1 MLAIILVLGSK
12 AFGSASYTRCART
25 QQRKDF
31 DFNQQVKR
39 AGEVFPISSRDLS
52 MKQINGY
59 RDLGV
64 GRVTPSIAQKFSKR

>member
-1 MLAIILVLGSK
+1 MADMSNGLKRVDDHCLLAIILVLGSK

-39 AGEVFPISSRDLS
+39 AGEVL
-52 MKQINGY
+52 
-59 RDLGV
+59 
-64 GRVTPSIAQKFSKR
+64 PSAAEIYP